1 MLILFVLFFF
11 IFLFS
16 YLIYYEYF
24 IGGGD
29 PSEIFLWSMGLLAM
43 CFHFLIFVALV
54 VVEAILEEFNS
65 LRKELTEMIDAVQND
80 EKNIN

>member
-43 CFHFLIFVALV
+43 CFLFLIFVALV